1 MCGPIEGDDVFV
13 TCFVEY
19 GSEVMEFAVEKCF
32 PNAASDRTKPFG
44 SGSADPF
51 CEDGDSSTVLVD
63 ACKFGMVGGGFVSDN
78 VSE

>member
-19 GSEVMEFAVEKCF
+19 GSEVVEFDIEKCF
-32 PNAASDRTKPFG
+32 PNAASDGTKPFG
-44 SGSADPF
+44 SGSTDPL
-51 CEDGDSSTVLVD
+51 CKDGDSSTVLVD
-63 ACKFGMVGGGFVSDN
+63 ASQFGVVCGGFIPYD